1 MDTEIMALKI
11 KRLNGPRLFSS
22 LLVSLFVSFLF
33 IGFSAASSEPSVP
46 LKKSIVQDYN
56 ARLKGLFGD
65 FHANPELSTVEFKTA
80 AKLAKQLRSHGYE
93 VTEGIGGTGVVA
105 ILKNGPGPLVMMRAD
120 MDGLPIKEKTKLSY
134 ASKVEQLDPFSKM
147 LSPVMHACGHDVH
160 ITSLIGTAKQMSE
173 RTDQWSGTLML
184 IGQPAEERLI
194 GAQAMMED
202 NLWPRFGTPDYA
214 LAFHVAAGMPVGTL
228 NVQEGSP
235 FAGADSVDIIV
246 HGVGAHGASP
256 HAGKDP
262 IVLASQIV
270 LSLQTLIS
278 RELAP
283 KQPGVITVGAFNSG
297 SKHNIIPEQAHLK
310 VTVRNSNLETRE
322 LLLAGIERI
331 TKNLGR
337 AAGLPEDKLPEVIYG
352 RESTPPTINDTQL
365 VQRLRTVWQK
375 QLGENRVNAYTS
387 EGMGAEDFP
396 AFTTVPKIPSVY
408 FAVGG
413 SSLEDIMAA
422 RSGTGPAIASHHSPM
437 FKIEPEA
444 SVITGVFATVT
455 ALFDLMPVQTD
466 G

>member
-1 MDTEIMALKI
+1 MSQIKKPKI
-11 KRLNGPRLFSS
+11 FTGLLLVFLLSLFSS
-22 LLVSLFVSFLF
+22 FTVAGDNLSISLK
-33 IGFSAASSEPSVP
+33 E
-46 LKKSIVQDYN
+46 SIKQDYG
-56 ARLKGLFGD
+56 ARLQDLFED
-65 FHANPELSTVEFKTA
+65 FHANPELSSVEFKTA
-80 AKLAKQLRSHGYE
+80 EKLAIQLRDHGFE

-105 ILKNGPGPLVMMRAD
+105 MLKNGPGPLVMMRAD
-120 MDGLPIKEKTKLSY
+120 MDGLPIKEKTQLSY

-160 ITSLIGTAKQMSE
+160 ITSLIGTAKQMAE
-173 RTDQWSGTLML
+173 RRDQWSGTLML

-194 GAQAMMED
+194 GAQAMMDD
-202 NLWPRFGTPDYA
+202 NLWQRFGTPDYA

-283 KQPGVITVGAFNSG
+283 KQPGVITVGAFNAG
-297 SKHNIIPEQAHLK
+297 SKHNIIPESAHLK
-310 VTVRNSNLETRE
+310 VTVRNSNLKTRE

-352 RESTPPTINDTQL
+352 RESTPPTINNTEL
-365 VQRLRTVWQK
+365 VQRLRAVWQK
-375 QLGENRVNAYTS
+375 NLGENRVNAYRS

-396 AFTTVPKIPSVY
+396 AFTTVPEIPSVY

-413 SSLEDIMAA
+413 TSLEDIIAA

-437 FKIEPEA
+437 FKVEPQE

-455 ALFDLMPVQTD
+455 ALFDLMPVQAD
-466 G
+466 S

>member
-1 MDTEIMALKI
+1 MSKI
-11 KRLNGPRLFSS
+11 IKPKIFTGLLPVFLFSLFSS
-22 LLVSLFVSFLF
+22 FTVASDNLSVSLK
-33 IGFSAASSEPSVP
+33 E
-46 LKKSIVQDYN
+46 SIKQDYS
-56 ARLKGLFGD
+56 ARLKDLFED
-65 FHANPELSTVEFKTA
+65 FHANPELSSVEFKTA
-80 AKLAKQLRSHGYE
+80 EKLAIQLRNHGYE
-93 VTEGIGGTGVVA
+93 VTEGIGGTGLVA

-120 MDGLPIKEKTKLSY
+120 MDGLPIKEKTQLSY

-160 ITSLIGTAKQMSE
+160 ITSLIGTAKQMAE
-173 RTDQWSGTLML
+173 RRDQWSGTLML

-194 GAQAMMED
+194 GAQAMMDD
-202 NLWPRFGTPDYA
+202 NLWQRFGTPDYA

-283 KQPGVITVGAFNSG
+283 KQPGVITVGAFNAG
-297 SKHNIIPEQAHLK
+297 SKHNIIPESAHLK
-310 VTVRNSNLETRE
+310 VTVRNSNLKTRE

-352 RESTPPTINDTQL
+352 RESTPPTINNTEL
-365 VQRLRTVWQK
+365 VQRLRAVWQK
-375 QLGENRVNAYTS
+375 NLGENRVNAYRS

-396 AFTTVPKIPSVY
+396 AFTTIPEIPSVY

-413 SSLEDIMAA
+413 TSLEDIIAA

-437 FKIEPEA
+437 FKVEPQE

-455 ALFDLMPVQTD
+455 ALFDLMPVQAD
-466 G
+466 S

>member
-1 MDTEIMALKI
+1 MSKI
-11 KRLNGPRLFSS
+11 IKPKIFTGLLPVFLFSLS
-22 LLVSLFVSFLF
+22 SSFTVASDDLLVSLK
-33 IGFSAASSEPSVP
+33 E
-46 LKKSIVQDYN
+46 SIKQDYS
-56 ARLKGLFGD
+56 ARLKDLFED
-65 FHANPELSTVEFKTA
+65 FHANPELSSVEFKTA
-80 AKLAKQLRSHGYE
+80 KKLAIQLRDHGFE

-120 MDGLPIKEKTKLSY
+120 MDGLPIKEKTQLSY

-160 ITSLIGTAKQMSE
+160 ITSLIGTAKQMAE
-173 RTDQWSGTLML
+173 RRDQWSGTLML

-194 GAQAMMED
+194 GAQAMMDD
-202 NLWPRFGTPDYA
+202 NLWQRFGTPDYA
-214 LAFHVAAGMPVGTL
+214 LAFHVAAGMPVDTL

-283 KQPGVITVGAFNSG
+283 KQPGVITVGAFNAG
-297 SKHNIIPEQAHLK
+297 SKHNIIPESAHLK
-310 VTVRNSNLETRE
+310 VTVRNSNLKTRE

-352 RESTPPTINDTQL
+352 RESTPPTINNTEL
-365 VQRLRTVWQK
+365 VQRLRAVWQK
-375 QLGENRVNAYTS
+375 NLGENRVNAYRS

-396 AFTTVPKIPSVY
+396 AFTTVPEIPSVY

-413 SSLEDIMAA
+413 TSLEDIIAA

-437 FKIEPEA
+437 FKVEPRE

-455 ALFDLMPVQTD
+455 ALFDLMPVQAD
-466 G
+466 S

>member
-1 MDTEIMALKI
+1 MTRIKKPKIFTELLLVFLISL
-11 KRLNGPRLFSS
+11 SS
-22 LLVSLFVSFLF
+22 SFTVASDDLLVSLK
-33 IGFSAASSEPSVP
+33 E
-46 LKKSIVQDYN
+46 SIKQDYS
-56 ARLKGLFGD
+56 ARLKDLFED
-65 FHANPELSTVEFKTA
+65 FHANPELSSVEFKTA
-80 AKLAKQLRSHGYE
+80 EKLAIRLRDHGFE

-120 MDGLPIKEKTKLSY
+120 MDGLPIKEKTQLSY

-160 ITSLIGTAKQMSE
+160 ITSLIGTAKQMAE
-173 RTDQWSGTLML
+173 RKDQWSGTLML

-194 GAQAMMED
+194 GAQAMMDD
-202 NLWPRFGTPDYA
+202 NLWQRFGTPDYA

-283 KQPGVITVGAFNSG
+283 KQPGVITVGAFNAG
-297 SKHNIIPEQAHLK
+297 SKHNIIPESAHLK
-310 VTVRNSNLETRE
+310 VTVRNSNLKTRE

-352 RESTPPTINDTQL
+352 RESTPPTINNTEL
-365 VQRLRTVWQK
+365 VQRLRAVWQK
-375 QLGENRVNAYTS
+375 NLGENRVNAYRS

-396 AFTTVPKIPSVY
+396 AFTTVPEIPSVY

-413 SSLEDIMAA
+413 TSLEDIIAA

-437 FKIEPEA
+437 FKVEPQE
-444 SVITGVFATVT
+444 SVITGVFATVM
-455 ALFDLMPVQTD
+455 ALFDLMPVQAD
-466 G
+466 S